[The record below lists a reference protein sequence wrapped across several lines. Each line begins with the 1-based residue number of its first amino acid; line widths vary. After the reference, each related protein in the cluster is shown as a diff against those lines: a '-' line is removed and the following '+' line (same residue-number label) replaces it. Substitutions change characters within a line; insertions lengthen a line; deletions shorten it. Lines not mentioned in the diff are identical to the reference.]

1 MKKIIRLNDKTSHG
15 GSVITAT
22 STLKIN
28 GIPAALLND
37 LVSCP
42 VHGVNPIIECSHS
55 YNEEGKGIVVE
66 QCKSACGSIVFPSQS
81 EFSVD

>member
-28 GIPAALLND
+28 GISAALIND

-42 VHGVNPIIECSHS
+42 IHGVNPIVECSLS
-55 YNEEGKGIVVE
+55 YSEDGKGIVVE
-66 QCKSACGSIVFPSQS
+66 QCKSACGSVLFPSQN